1 VDLLDDQLDAMK
13 AVAAAHTSRSLL
25 EFEKALS
32 VYEKELSEDLIVHS
46 HLSAL
51 YDTLLEQNLLRLIE
65 PFSKV
70 VRATRHH
77 GIHPSLH

>member
-1 VDLLDDQLDAMK
+1 MK

-25 EFEKALS
+25 EFEKALN
-32 VYEKELSEDLIVHS
+32 VYEMELSEDLIVHS

-70 VRATRHH
+70 VRTLAT
-77 GIHPSLH
+77 IMTFTSLH